1 MMTGHSNQTASD
13 WQWLH
18 NYGTL
23 LHATEALAKR
33 SCLPTS
39 VFHIHD
45 KDQSLVHSARHP
57 LVCTL
62 HCLVSGTCLGIYNKS
77 YDCYERQKK

>member
-1 MMTGHSNQTASD
+1 MLVQYTLNKTYRLDVGLCVAGHSNQTASD

-23 LHATEALAKR
+23 LRATDAFAKR

-39 VFHIHD
+39 VFHIRD
-45 KDQSLVHSARHP
+45 KERGLKHLARHP
-57 LVCTL
+57 LVGTL
-62 HCLVSGTCLGIYNKS
+62 FFFFC
-77 YDCYERQKK
+77 